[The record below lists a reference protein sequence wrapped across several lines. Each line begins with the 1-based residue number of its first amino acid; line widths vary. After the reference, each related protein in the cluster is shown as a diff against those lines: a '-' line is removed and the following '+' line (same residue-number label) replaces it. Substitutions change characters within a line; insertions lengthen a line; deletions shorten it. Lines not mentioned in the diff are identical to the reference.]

1 MVVSDVVGLCC
12 LSAFMPLVVICV
24 IAQICSA
31 FSCQKK
37 AVRYGC
43 DWYLICGEKAYQ
55 IIAADDDTLLIYKG
69 RKDIVIKKADVE
81 NSEKV
86 VML

>member
-1 MVVSDVVGLCC
+1 MAVSDVVGLCF
-12 LSAFMPLVVICV
+12 LSAILPWIVICFIV
-24 IAQICSA
+24 QICSA
-31 FSCQKK
+31 SECEKK

-43 DWYLICGEKAYQ
+43 DWYLVCGKKAYQ

-69 RKDIVIKKADVE
+69 RKEIVINKTDVK

-86 VML
+86 VI